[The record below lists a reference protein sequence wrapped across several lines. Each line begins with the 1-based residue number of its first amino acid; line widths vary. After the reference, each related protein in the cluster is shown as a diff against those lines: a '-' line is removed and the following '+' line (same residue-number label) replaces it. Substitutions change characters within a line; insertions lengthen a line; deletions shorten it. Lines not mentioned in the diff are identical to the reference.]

1 MLRTSNTLKD
11 MEVSYDDLIK
21 EREKLSS
28 EQAIL
33 EDRIL
38 QKKKALGIEDL
49 TKLPEMIEECK
60 NTLKANEED
69 LQKAVEELEAI
80 MPAEVEPSNEP
91 QVSNTIEEF

>member
-1 MLRTSNTLKD
+1 MLWTSNTLKD

-21 EREKLSS
+21 EKERLSS

-33 EDRIL
+33 EDRIQ
-38 QKKKALGIEDL
+38 QKKKALGIEDV

-60 NTLKANEED
+60 ATLKANEEA
-69 LQKAVEELEAI
+69 LQKAVGELEAI
-80 MPAEVEPSNEP
+80 MPAEEKPSNES

>member
-1 MLRTSNTLKD
+1 MLWTNNTLKD

-21 EREKLSS
+21 ERERLSS

-38 QKKKALGIEDL
+38 QKKKALKIEDL

-60 NTLKANEED
+60 NTLKANEEA
-69 LQKAVEELEAI
+69 LKKAVKELEAI
-80 MPAEVEPSNEP
+80 MPAEVESSNEP
-91 QVSNTIEEF
+91 QVSNTTEEF